1 MVAGSEAASVTD
13 CVIVK
18 VPPTGDAD
26 TVGGVVSVGG
36 GATTLKVVA
45 DAVLDGLL
53 VPTEFSVDAR

>member
-26 TVGGVVSVGG
+26 TVGGVVSIGG
-36 GATTLKVVA
+36 GATTLTNLA
-45 DAVLDGLL
+45 TCIAALPAVSFTL
-53 VPTEFSVDAR
+53 